1 VKDLKDYI
9 VWTAV
14 VTPMKQ
20 DGSVDYDSFKKTLRE
35 QATAGN
41 AITILASTGEG
52 LNIDLDERKQIL
64 DFAIG
69 LKLDVPIMVGVG
81 GINLHDQLDWVG
93 YLNGL
98 GVDAY
103 LLVVPLYAKPG
114 VHGQYGWFKALLDLA
129 NKPCLLYNIPKR
141 TGKSLEFKTV
151 EMLKDH
157 PRFWG
162 MKEASASE
170 ADFAKYSET
179 APNLHMLSGDD
190 PMLPPFSKLGAKGV
204 VSVASNAWP
213 AATREFA
220 RQNLAGTFQDNDLWQ
235 KAIAALFCASNP
247 VPVKALMHDQ
257 GRIASPEV
265 RLPLSAQDMP
275 DLAIVRDADQAIE
288 AWFKAQD
295 NQA

>member
-1 VKDLKDYI
+1 MKDLKDYI

-14 VTPMKQ
+14 VTPMNQ
-20 DGSVDYDSFKKTLRE
+20 DGSIDYDGFEKVLRE
-35 QATAGN
+35 QAAADN

-52 LNIDLDERKQIL
+52 LNLDLAERKQIL
-64 DFAIG
+64 DFAIN
-69 LKLDVPIMVGVG
+69 LKLDAPIMVGVG
-81 GINLHDQLDWVG
+81 GVNLHDQLDWVG

-98 GVDAY
+98 AVDAY

-141 TGKSLEFKTV
+141 TGKSLELKTV

-170 ADFAKYSET
+170 EDFTKYSQI
-179 APNLHMLSGDD
+179 APNLQMLSGDD
-190 PMLPPFSKLGAKGV
+190 PMLPAFAKLGAKGV
-204 VSVASNAWP
+204 ISVAANVWP
-213 AATREFA
+213 EATHEFA
-220 RQNLAGTFQDNDLWQ
+220 RQNVGGTFEDHELWD

-247 VPVKALMHDQ
+247 VPAKALLHDQ
-257 GRIASPEV
+257 GRIASAEV

-275 DLAIVRDADQAIE
+275 DLAIVRDANQAIE
-288 AWFKAQD
+288 DWLKAQD
-295 NQA
+295 NRE